1 MSESGRFASLT
12 EAERQILALLAA
24 GHTAKTAAAALGLSV
39 HGVNERL
46 REARRKTGA
55 GSSRDLARALAAQEN
70 CDAKIGVAP
79 AAAVPPEAVPDLPQ
93 RAAGTT
99 RKGVRPMVLGL
110 GIAAAAVLLGGIG
123 WQQERGQ
130 AADPL
135 LGSLVVDKPHDAAA
149 LHARVRREARDAG
162 WAAPAETRLM
172 NRFGRIDGVN
182 SLRVLC
188 ATDLCE
194 VAGRI
199 APGGTANAAL
209 LEVQQV
215 GLSGVRRLG
224 FTDESSFSVGGDDT
238 GQGAAFVTYLY
249 RRAADVPY
257 VVTTTPAMHATIPPG
272 PFTLGVTFDRPM
284 QPGDFSF
291 VKSDRGAYPECDGTP
306 RRSADGRSFTM
317 QCTAVAGQAYAVGFN
332 SAHYRNFK
340 SLDAVPAEPS
350 LLTFDAKR

>member
-1 MSESGRFASLT
+1 MSERDRFASLT

-55 GSSRDLARALAAQEN
+55 GSSRDLARALAAQEI
-70 CDAKIGVAP
+70 CDQKIGVVP
-79 AAAVPPEAVPDLPQ
+79 AAAVPPEALPDLPQ

-99 RKGVRPMVLGL
+99 RKGVRPMVLGI
-110 GIAAAAVLLGGIG
+110 GIAAAAVLLGDIG

-130 AADPL
+130 TADPL
-135 LGSLVVDKPHDAAA
+135 LGSLVVDKPHDAAT

-172 NRFGRIDGVN
+172 NRFGRINGIN

-215 GLSGVRRLG
+215 ALFGVRTLG
-224 FTDESSFSVGGDDT
+224 FSSESSFSVGGDDT
-238 GQGAAFVTYLY
+238 GQGAAFVAYLY

-291 VKSDRGAYPECDGTP
+291 VTSDRGAYPECDGTP
-306 RRSADGRSFTM
+306 RRSADGRSFTV

-340 SLDAVPAEPS
+340 SLDGVPAEPS
-350 LLTFDAKR
+350 LLMFDAKR

>member
-1 MSESGRFASLT
+1 MSEAGRFASLT

-55 GSSRDLARALAAQEN
+55 GSSRDLARALVAQEN

-79 AAAVPPEAVPDLPQ
+79 AVAVPPEAVPDLPQ
-93 RAAGTT
+93 RAACTT

-172 NRFGRIDGVN
+172 NRFGRVDGIN

-215 GLSGVRRLG
+215 ALFGVRTLG
-224 FTDESSFSVGGDDT
+224 FSSESSFSVGGDDT
-238 GQGAAFVTYLY
+238 GQGAAFVAYLY

-284 QPGDFSF
+284 QPGDLSF
-291 VKSDRGAYPECDGTP
+291 ATSDRGAYPECDGTP

-340 SLDAVPAEPS
+340 SLDGVPAEPS

>member
-70 CDAKIGVAP
+70 CNQKIGVVP
-79 AAAVPPEAVPDLPQ
+79 ATTAPPEAVPDLPR
-93 RAAGTT
+93 RAAGTA

-172 NRFGRIDGVN
+172 NRFGRINGIN

-215 GLSGVRRLG
+215 ALFGVRTLG
-224 FTDESSFSVGGDDT
+224 FSSESSFSVGGDDT
-238 GQGAAFVTYLY
+238 GQGAAFVAYLY

-257 VVTTTPAMHATIPPG
+257 VVTTTPAMHARIPPG

-291 VKSDRGAYPECDGTP
+291 VTSDRGAYPQCDGTP

-340 SLDAVPAEPS
+340 SLDGVPAEPS

>member
-24 GHTAKTAAAALGLSV
+24 GHTAKTAAATLGLSV

-70 CDAKIGVAP
+70 CNQTIGVVP

-93 RAAGTT
+93 RAAGTV

-135 LGSLVVDKPHDAAA
+135 LGSLVVHKPHDAAA

-162 WAAPAETRLM
+162 WAAPAEMRLM

-188 ATDLCE
+188 GTDLRE

-199 APGGTANAAL
+199 APGGTTNAAL

-215 GLSGVRRLG
+215 AFSGVRTLG
-224 FTDESSFSVGGDDT
+224 FTDESSFSVGGQDT
-238 GQGAAFVTYLY
+238 GQGAAFVAYLY

-257 VVTTTPAMHATIPPG
+257 VVTTTPAMHATIAPG

-332 SAHYRNFK
+332 SAQHRNFK
-340 SLDAVPAEPS
+340 SLDGVPAEPS

>member
-70 CDAKIGVAP
+70 CDQKIGVAP

-93 RAAGTT
+93 RAAGTA
-99 RKGVRPMVLGL
+99 RKGVRPMVLGI

-130 AADPL
+130 APDPL

-188 ATDLCE
+188 GTDLCE

-215 GLSGVRRLG
+215 ALFGVRTLG
-224 FTDESSFSVGGDDT
+224 FSSESSFSVGGDDT
-238 GQGAAFVTYLY
+238 GQGAAFVAYLY

-257 VVTTTPAMHATIPPG
+257 VVTTMPAMHATIAPG

-291 VKSDRGAYPECDGTP
+291 VTSDRGAYPQCDGTP
-306 RRSADGRSFTM
+306 RRSVDGRSFTM

-340 SLDAVPAEPS
+340 SLDGVPAEPS

>member
-1 MSESGRFASLT
+1 MT

-55 GSSRDLARALAAQEN
+55 GSSRDLARALAAQEI
-70 CDAKIGVAP
+70 CDEKIGVAP
-79 AAAVPPEAVPDLPQ
+79 VAAVSPEAGPDLPQ
-93 RAAGTT
+93 RAAGTA

-130 AADPL
+130 ATDPL

-149 LHARVRREARDAG
+149 LHERVRREARDAG

-172 NRFGRIDGVN
+172 NRFGMIDGVN

-188 ATDLCE
+188 GTDICE

-215 GLSGVRRLG
+215 AFSGVQTLG
-224 FTDESSFSVGGDDT
+224 FTNESSFSVGGDDT
-238 GQGAAFVTYLY
+238 GQGAAFVAYLY

-257 VVTTTPAMHATIPPG
+257 VVATMPTMHATIAPG

-284 QPGDFSF
+284 QPGSFSF

-306 RRSADGRSFTM
+306 RQSADGRGFTM
-317 QCTAVAGQAYAVGFN
+317 QCTAVAGQAYSIGFN
-332 SAHYRNFK
+332 NAQARNFK
-340 SLDAVPAEPS
+340 SLDGVPAEPS
-350 LLTFDAKR
+350 LLSFDAKR

>member
-12 EAERQILALLAA
+12 GAERQILALLAA

-70 CDAKIGVAP
+70 CDQKIGVAP
-79 AAAVPPEAVPDLPQ
+79 AAAVPPEAVSDLPQ

-99 RKGVRPMVLGL
+99 RKGVRPMVLGI

-130 AADPL
+130 ATDPL

-162 WAAPAETRLM
+162 WAAPAETRLI
-172 NRFGRIDGVN
+172 NRFGRIDGIN

-215 GLSGVRRLG
+215 ALFGVRTLG
-224 FTDESSFSVGGDDT
+224 FSSESSFSVGGDDT
-238 GQGAAFVTYLY
+238 GQGAAFVAYLY
-249 RRAADVPY
+249 RRAAEVPY

-284 QPGDFSF
+284 QPGGFSF

-317 QCTAVAGQAYAVGFN
+317 QCTVVAGQAYAVGFN

-340 SLDAVPAEPS
+340 SLDGVPAEPS